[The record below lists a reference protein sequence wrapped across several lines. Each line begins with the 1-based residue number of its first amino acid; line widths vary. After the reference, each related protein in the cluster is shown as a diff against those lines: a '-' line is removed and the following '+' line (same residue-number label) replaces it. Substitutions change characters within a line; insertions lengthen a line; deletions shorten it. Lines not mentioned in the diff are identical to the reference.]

1 MTEETDLR
9 STLESLGDVAF
20 TVDAEGRYDL
30 VTDALATF
38 HGTEREDMRVQT
50 EFDAGDDRQ
59 KIVDTRLSRHTDD
72 GEFDAVVVVWR
83 DVTADE
89 RRRTGFA
96 GLHDAA
102 SSIQTEDTVAGV
114 CERAVAAAADV
125 LEFTLCTVLIRED
138 EWLVPYATSADA
150 PPDASRRMRLDQG
163 LAGTTYRTGTTRVV
177 EEVTPDDGTD
187 PAKEFYRSGISVPVG
202 DHGVFQA
209 VSSRVGAFD
218 ETDVELAEL
227 LLSHAERALD
237 RIERGREL
245 RMYEAIVETTR
256 DTAAVLDADRRFVV
270 VNSRL
275 ADTYGATPAELRGRS
290 GRPRTVYRTA
300 AVASSMTSRASF
312 SVSTSTA

>member
-89 RRRTGFA
+89 RRRTGLA

-114 CERAVAAAADV
+114 CERTVAAAADV

-138 EWLVPYATSADA
+138 EWLVPYATSAD
-150 PPDASRRMRLDQG
+150 
-163 LAGTTYRTGTTRVV
+163 
-177 EEVTPDDGTD
+177 
-187 PAKEFYRSGISVPVG
+187 GISIPVG

-227 LLSHAERALD
+227 LLSHVESAID

-275 ADTYGATPAELRGRS
+275 ADIYGATPAELRGRS